1 MVAFVPPVRTP
12 SVLVGAS
19 LDDSTKIAEE
29 LRLWVIVERKK
40 LLSPC
45 HTTRP
50 TFCQPPVIRTVNCVS
65 AVQFVPS
72 AGRSWPR
79 KLIGPTEV
87 LASAASISRLFVGRC
102 SWPPETVG
110 ASGPVVGVPP
120 LRV

>member
-1 MVAFVPPVRTP
+1 MLALEPPVRAP
-12 SVLVGAS
+12 SVVLGLS

-29 LRLWVIVERKK
+29 PRLWVIVERKK
-40 LLSPC
+40 LLSPFQ
-45 HTTRP
+45 TTRP
-50 TFCQPPVIRTVNCVS
+50 MFCQPPVKRTVNCVS
-65 AVQFVPS
+65 AVQFVPR

-79 KLIGPTEV
+79 KLIGPTDV

-110 ASGPVVGVPP
+110 ARTPVVGVPS

>member
-1 MVAFVPPVRTP
+1 MFALEPPVRAP
-12 SVLVGAS
+12 SAVDGAS
-19 LDDSTKIAEE
+19 LEDSTKIADEP
-29 LRLWVIVERKK
+29 RLWVMVERKK
-40 LLSPC
+40 LLSPFQ
-45 HTTRP
+45 TTRP
-50 TFCQPPVIRTVNCVS
+50 TFCQPPLNWTVNCVS
-65 AVQFVPS
+65 AVQALPS

-87 LASAASISRLFVGRC
+87 VPPAASISRSFVGRW